1 MIVFWPGQN
10 TRAERR
16 ELSSGRELNRPPR
29 MMPVPVIAVQ
39 AAFVEKLEEI
49 GADVADALERVRVP
63 AYVVD
68 KHGIVRWENKAALAV
83 FGDVRGKQITSLVAP
98 EERLRA
104 REIFYRNL
112 TGPPEGSD
120 NRGVA
125 HNASGERITV
135 EVSAVPLTRDHHVI
149 GVFGQ
154 VVDIEDEPPPPS
166 VPNLTPRQTEVL
178 RLLERGRSTTQIA
191 NEMHLSPETIR
202 NHIRG
207 LMRALGAHSRLEAVV
222 LARPE
227 HAGVWRVSA

>member
-1 MIVFWPGQN
+1 
-10 TRAERR
+10 
-16 ELSSGRELNRPPR
+16 
-29 MMPVPVIAVQ
+29 MMPVSPATRH
-39 AAFVEKLEEI
+39 ADLVERLEEI
-49 GADVADALERVRVP
+49 GADIPDALERVRVP

-68 KHGIVRWENKAALAV
+68 RHGIVRWENKAALAV

-125 HNASGERITV
+125 HDASGERITV

-154 VVDIEDEPPPPS
+154 VIDIEDEPPPPS

-178 RLLERGRSTTQIA
+178 RLLERGRTTAQIA
-191 NEMHLSPETIR
+191 DEMHLSTETIR

-207 LMRALGAHSRLEAVV
+207 LMRALGAHSRLEAVF

-227 HAGVWRVSA
+227 HAGVLRVRA

>member
-1 MIVFWPGQN
+1 
-10 TRAERR
+10 
-16 ELSSGRELNRPPR
+16 
-29 MMPVPVIAVQ
+29 VP
-39 AAFVEKLEEI
+39 KLEEI
-49 GADVADALERVRVP
+49 GADIEDALERVRVP

-68 KHGIVRWENKAALAV
+68 RHGVIRWENKAALAV
-83 FGDVRGKQITSLVAP
+83 FGDLRGKQLTSVVAP

-120 NRGVA
+120 NRAVA
-125 HNASGERITV
+125 HDVTGERITV

-154 VVDIEDEPPPPS
+154 VVDIEEQAPPPPH
-166 VPNLTPRQTEVL
+166 PHLTPRQVEVL
-178 RLLERGRSTTQIA
+178 RLLERGRSTAQMA
-191 NEMHLSPETIR
+191 EELHLSTETVR

-207 LMRALGAHSRLEAVV
+207 LMRALGAHTRLEAVF

-227 HAGVWRVSA
+227 HVDAGLVRS